1 MRSKPLAYCLR
12 STRGYPMT
20 DDNRRFSRI
29 PFRVKAQLQIDDQT
43 YSVSELSNLSV
54 GGCLLPLAVELPA
67 GAACLLKIMLEGTT
81 EEMSVRVEGEVVRT
95 TPEGVALRFLRIEPD
110 SLFHLQN
117 IILYNAPDA
126 DAIEHELARHPGLK

>member
-1 MRSKPLAYCLR
+1 
-12 STRGYPMT
+12 MT

-29 PFRVKAQLQIDDQT
+29 PFRVKAQLRIDDQT

-54 GGCLLPLAVELPA
+54 GGCLLPLAVELPP
-67 GAACLLKIMLEGTT
+67 GTACLLKIMLEGTT
-81 EEMSVRVEGEVVRT
+81 EEMRVRVEGEVVRT

>member
-1 MRSKPLAYCLR
+1 
-12 STRGYPMT
+12 MT

-54 GGCLLPLAVELPA
+54 GGCLLPLAVDLPA
-67 GAACLLKIMLEGTT
+67 GTACLLKIMLEGTT

>member
-1 MRSKPLAYCLR
+1 
-12 STRGYPMT
+12 MT

-29 PFRVKAQLQIDDQT
+29 PFRVKAQLQIDEQM
-43 YSVSELSNLSV
+43 YSVPELSNLSV
-54 GGCLLPLAVELPA
+54 GGCLLPLAVNLPA
-67 GAACLLKIMLEGTT
+67 GTACQLKIMLEGTT
-81 EEMSVRVEGEVVRT
+81 EEMNVMVEGEVVRT

-110 SLFHLQN
+110 SLFHLRN